1 MCKIYN
7 IGGIAL
13 AIVTH
18 LLIYYGCWAG
28 NKLCIFYWQYT
39 DKLDEQ
45 FIKGVPL
52 TMYGFLNFTIFNG
65 LVLMALL
72 SHLRASFADPGYI
85 PKDIEVPDYIDT
97 AKLNT
102 CERCSMSWKPQRAH
116 HCSECGVCIFK
127 VSRVKLHISCSIK
140 FYF

>member
-13 AIVTH
+13 AIGTH
-18 LLIYYGCWAG
+18 LLIYFGCWAG

-39 DKLDEQ
+39 NKYEEQ
-45 FIKGVPL
+45 IVKGVPL
-52 TMYGFLNFTIFNG
+52 TFYGCLNFLIFNG
-65 LVLMALL
+65 CILFALIA
-72 SHLRASFADPGYI
+72 HLRASFADPGYI
-85 PKDIEVPDYIDT
+85 PKDIEA

-116 HCSECGVCIFK
+116 HCSECGVCVFK
-127 VSRVKLHISCSIK
+127 VSLLHK
-140 FYF
+140 KQK

>member
-13 AIVTH
+13 AIGTH
-18 LLIYYGCWAG
+18 LLIYFGCWSG

-39 DKLDEQ
+39 NKYEEQ
-45 FIKGVPL
+45 IVKGVPL
-52 TMYGFLNFTIFNG
+52 TFYGCLNFLIFNG
-65 LVLMALL
+65 CILFALIA
-72 SHLRASFADPGYI
+72 HLRASFADPGYI

-116 HCSECGVCIFK
+116 HCSECGVCVFK
-127 VSRVKLHISCSIK
+127 VSLLHK
-140 FYF
+140 KQK